1 MKIFGKI
8 LFLIVL
14 IFIASKTNAQRKKD
28 RRDYSLRDS
37 IPVNFTDPETEKLN
51 IKTTLR
57 LTNDYTANYD
67 LGRWH
72 DFRNVSILEYGFE
85 IKKLPILLNFGREQ
99 GSIYSENY
107 GHFIYNF
114 KIDVMGYIENLKKGV
129 DLSKPLDQL
138 DPKLAEDILKDEV
151 NKRVNQEL
159 QNGYSKTKLDSLQ
172 SKMESM
178 KNYEAKM
185 NNPAEIEKIKQRKV
199 LLKEY
204 AMGNKI
210 EGLNYDSLSNI
221 QRDFDLESMN
231 YQANQKNP
239 ELNQYRKTYQDV
251 ISNKDK
257 ALDIKNKT
265 QGRIESLRNNFKLLD
280 RLSLS
285 RLKINKF
292 NFGQTSLDN
301 SELVFRS
308 FMVNGINLEL
318 KAPFYAQFV
327 YSIPFQPNLTSNFQV
342 NNIQTQQVSTLGGAI
357 GTNKDKPLN
366 AQIGYYQFIE
376 RNGNADFRGANPELT
391 NRLFLV
397 TTQWKTKKLNTKL
410 EIAKSETSK
419 FQNQN
424 LFSLNNWQSSSAIKL
439 SNELELSKTNTNINL
454 ELQHIGLSYYT
465 SGNPFVRRGTG
476 GQLALI
482 QKLGTKFQL
491 KTKISYRYSEDS
503 SRYNSNLTTTAQLK
517 YRLNRNTT
525 FEARAAFFQSQIEFG
540 NYETNIKNELYTLQ
554 WNQRIKSKKIQHSI
568 INSLQ
573 YNRTESNGSA
583 ELNNSGL
590 SRNLLLVSNYAMT
603 ASKFNLT
610 GMLDHTMNF
619 DSSIY
624 ILGNGLTLSYA
635 LSPKIQL
642 GGGINSRLSE
652 GGFIQ
657 KGINFNLTITLSKI
671 SILGMLNYIDDNALK
686 SRMISPQMRINYL
699 VF

>member
-1 MKIFGKI
+1 M
-8 LFLIVL
+8 
-14 IFIASKTNAQRKKD
+14 SKTNAQRKKD

-57 LTNDYTANYD
+57 LTNDYIANYD

-72 DFRNVSILEYGFE
+72 DFRNVSMLEYGFE

-159 QNGYSKTKLDSLQ
+159 QKGYSKTKLDSLQ
-172 SKMESM
+172 MKMESM

-185 NNPAEIEKIKQRKV
+185 SNPAEIEKIKQRKV
-199 LLKEY
+199 LLKEF
-204 AMGNKI
+204 AAGNKI
-210 EGLNYDSLSNI
+210 EGLNYDSLTNL

-251 ISNKDK
+251 MSNKDK

-265 QGRIESLRNNFKLLD
+265 EGRIESLRNNFKILD

-285 RLKINKF
+285 RLKISKF

-327 YSIPFQPNLTSNFQV
+327 YSIPFQPNLTSNLQV
-342 NNIQTQQVSTLGGAI
+342 NNIQTQQISTLGGAI

-424 LFSLNNWQSSSAIKL
+424 LFSIKNWQESSAIKL
-439 SNELELSKTNTNINL
+439 SNELELSKTNTSINL
-454 ELQHIGLSYYT
+454 ELQHIGLGYYT
-465 SGNPFVRRGTG
+465 SGNPFLRRGTG
-476 GQLALI
+476 GQIALI

-491 KTKISYRYSEDS
+491 KTKMSYRYSEDS
-503 SRYNSNLTTTAQLK
+503 NRYNSNLTNTAQLK
-517 YRLNRNTT
+517 YKLNRNTS

-568 INSLQ
+568 VNSLQ

-624 ILGNGLTLSYA
+624 ILGNGLNLSYA

-671 SILGMLNYIDDNALK
+671 SILGMLNYIDDKVLK
-686 SRMISPQMRINYL
+686 SRIISPQMRINYL